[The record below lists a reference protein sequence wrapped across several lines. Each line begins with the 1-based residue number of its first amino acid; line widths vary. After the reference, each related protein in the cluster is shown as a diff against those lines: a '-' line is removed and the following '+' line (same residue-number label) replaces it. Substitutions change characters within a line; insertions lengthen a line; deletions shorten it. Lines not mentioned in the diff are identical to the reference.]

1 MVDLS
6 TSESVRPWYYWVDEK
21 RRHNLFKILVELS
34 RFQHGTPPQ
43 FILIG
48 ALALLIRGKLHYM
61 VQWDIDLLFRD
72 ERSLLDFIEREK
84 SKSLRI
90 VHYDDGLMRS
100 AHIAS
105 LHTAW
110 SFDRTWFNVDYIL
123 KPETFRSYSSTIA
136 GEGPYEERL
145 TYESKAY
152 HFNLFMAHPW
162 DILVEKV
169 LSPRL
174 ARELENRDSM
184 SVDIRHAVMILKQ
197 DGGKPDF
204 WSTLRRRT
212 DEMAKRE
219 SVKKTLLLLVAH
231 LPELGYA
238 DVNLGEAVV
247 SRIRDL

>member
-1 MVDLS
+1 MVDLP

-34 RFQHGTPPQ
+34 HLQQQTPPQ

-48 ALALLIRGKLHYM
+48 ALALLIHGKLHYM

-72 ERSLLDFIEREK
+72 EKSLSDFIDREK

-123 KPETFRSYSSTIA
+123 KSETFKPYSSTIV
-136 GEGPYEERL
+136 GEGPHEERL
-145 TYESKAY
+145 VYESKEY
-152 HFNLFMAHPW
+152 RFSIFMAHPW
-162 DILVEKV
+162 DILIEKI

-174 ARELENRDSM
+174 ARELDNRDSM

-197 DGGKPDF
+197 ESANADF
-204 WSTLRRRT
+204 WNALRRRT
-212 DEMAKRE
+212 DEREKRE
-219 SVKKTLLLLVAH
+219 TVKKTLLVLLSH

-238 DVNLGEAVV
+238 DVNLGEAVEK
-247 SRIRDL
+247 RIRDL